1 MGAWAQY
8 GLEDFLLFSAQT
20 YQRLFELH
28 NAAWWPA
35 QVLAQAL
42 GVAVVWAAWRRP
54 RPRAARLVW
63 AALAGAWLVAAWAW
77 HLQRFASVQWAAP
90 GFAAGSAL
98 QALGMVAWALHPRCG
113 RGPMRASSPART
125 RVGLAVAGIALVVWP
140 ALPLVLGRPAA
151 QAEWFGLM
159 PDPTALLTLAVLL
172 LRPAPA
178 WLWPLPLAWCVL
190 TGATLWPMQ
199 APHAALAPLVAVAAL
214 ATAWAA
220 RVPGGPSRRE
230 TWASRRGGR
239 PGDTSAFHGARRKGR
254 P

>member
-1 MGAWAQY
+1 MVEWGRY
-8 GLEDFLLFSAQT
+8 GLEDFLLFSAST

-35 QVLAQAL
+35 QMLAQAL

-54 RPRAARLVW
+54 SPRAARAVW
-63 AALAGAWLVAAWAW
+63 AALAGAWLVVAWAW

-90 GFAAGSAL
+90 WFAAGFAL
-98 QALGMVAWALHPRCG
+98 QAAVMLAWALHPTCG
-113 RGPMRASSPART
+113 RLRAPPARV
-125 RVGLAVAGIALVVWP
+125 RIAIAIAGVALVVWP
-140 ALPLVLGRPAA
+140 ALPLLLGRPVA

-178 WLWPLPLAWCVL
+178 WLWPLPLAWCAV

-199 APHAALAPLVAVAAL
+199 APHAALAPLLAVVAL
-214 ATAWAA
+214 ATAVAA
-220 RVPGGPSRRE
+220 RTARTAG
-230 TWASRRGGR
+230 AGGR
-239 PGDTSAFHGARRKGR
+239 R
-254 P
+254 